1 MSEDAVPFPALRTR
15 LATAADIPRMVE
27 LINAA
32 YSIEEFLEGTRTD
45 LEGLTAA
52 LEKGSILV
60 LEEDGGSLLGSIY
73 AELRGTRG
81 YLGMLAVDPERQ
93 GQGLARRLMES
104 AEAHFRGLG
113 CQAIDILVLS
123 LRPEL
128 LPLYRRFGFVE
139 TGTEEFSYPRSFRT
153 GVQCHC
159 IAMSKQL

>member
-1 MSEDAVPFPALRTR
+1 MPEDAVPFPALRTR
-15 LATAADIPRMVE
+15 LATAADIPRLVE

-45 LEGLTAA
+45 LEALTAA

-104 AEAHFRGLG
+104 AEAHFRALG
-113 CQAIDILVLS
+113 CRAIDILVLS

-128 LPLYRRFGFVE
+128 LPLYRRLGFVE
-139 TGTEEFSYPRSFRT
+139 TGTEEFSYPRSFRA
-153 GVQCHC
+153 GVKCHC
-159 IAMSKQL
+159 IAMSKPL